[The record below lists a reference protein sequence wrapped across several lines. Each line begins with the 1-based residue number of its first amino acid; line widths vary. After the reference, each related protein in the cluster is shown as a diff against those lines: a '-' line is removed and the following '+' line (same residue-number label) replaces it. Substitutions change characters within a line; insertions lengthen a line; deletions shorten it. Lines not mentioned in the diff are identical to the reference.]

1 MMRSPASDS
10 PILETKVTPMVRHYL
25 SVTDFTAAET
35 LALLQ
40 RARVLKAAW
49 HAQQPQEFPL
59 RGQTLALVF
68 EKPSLRTRVAFEAG
82 MTQLGGH
89 GSYLS
94 ANDIDMGG
102 RESVADVARNLSRW
116 VQAIAARVFKHQ
128 TIEQLARFATVPVIN
143 ALSDLEHP
151 CQALADM
158 LTLYE
163 HRPELPTATLAY
175 VGDGNN
181 VCHSLML
188 IGALLGVQVR
198 VACPPDY
205 RPHPDVVEQAQ
216 RLAAV
221 HGQQIRITA
230 VPEEAVVGADAVYTD
245 VWASMGQEHE
255 AARRRPVF
263 AAYQVNQP
271 LLSHARPDALV
282 MHCLPAH
289 RGEEITAEVIDGPQS
304 VVFEQAEN
312 RLHVQKALILMLL
325 ELAAGSQSSRSY
337 ATL

>member
-1 MMRSPASDS
+1 
-10 PILETKVTPMVRHYL
+10 MVNHFL
-25 SVTDFTAAET
+25 SAADLTRTDAE
-35 LALLQ
+35 ALLN
-40 RARVLKAAW
+40 RATDLKNELKTGG
-49 HAQQPQEFPL
+49 HANMPL
-59 RGQTLALVF
+59 RGKTLALVF

-102 RESVADVARNLSRW
+102 RESVPDVARNLSRW
-116 VQAIAARVFKHQ
+116 VNVIAARVFRH
-128 TIEQLARFATVPVIN
+128 TTVVELARHSNVPVIN
-143 ALSDLEHP
+143 ALCDREHP

-158 LTLYE
+158 LTLRE
-163 HRPELPTATLAY
+163 HFGGRLHGLKLAY

-188 IGALLGVQVR
+188 LGATLGVNVG

-205 RPHPDVVEQAQ
+205 RPDPEIVAQAEQ
-216 RLAAV
+216 RAAESDATIAISSSP
-221 HGQQIRITA
+221 GEI
-230 VPEEAVVGADAVYTD
+230 VVGANAVYTD

-263 AAYQVNQP
+263 QPYQLNGALMAQAEP
-271 LLSHARPDALV
+271 NALV

-304 VVFEQAEN
+304 VVFDQAEN
-312 RLHVQKALILMLL
+312 RLHVQKALILTLL
-325 ELAAGSQSSRSY
+325 GM
-337 ATL
+337 

>member
-1 MMRSPASDS
+1 MP
-10 PILETKVTPMVRHYL
+10 THYL
-25 SVTDFTAAET
+25 SAADLDRPTAE
-35 LALLQ
+35 ALLQ
-40 RARVLKAAW
+40 RAQALKVEWRNGGHPALLL
-49 HAQQPQEFPL
+49 QT
-59 RGQTLALVF
+59 QTLALVF

-102 RESVADVARNLSRW
+102 RESIPDVARNLSRW
-116 VQAIAARVFKHQ
+116 VQAIAARVFRHSSVEILAEHA
-128 TIEQLARFATVPVIN
+128 TIPVIN
-143 ALSDLEHP
+143 ALSDREHP

-158 LTLYE
+158 LTLLERYG
-163 HRPELPTATLAY
+163 RLDRLRLAY

-188 IGALLGVQVR
+188 LGATLGMHIA

-205 RPHPDVVEQAQ
+205 RPNPDILAQAEQ
-216 RLAAV
+216 LAAT
-221 HGQQIRITA
+221 HGATIT
-230 VPEEAVVGADAVYTD
+230 VSSDPGEAVEGAHAIYTD

-263 AAYQVNQP
+263 QPYQVNSALLARAQP
-271 LLSHARPDALV
+271 GALA

-304 VVFEQAEN
+304 VVFDQAEN
-312 RLHVQKALILMLL
+312 RLHVQKALILTLL
-325 ELAAGSQSSRSY
+325 NR
-337 ATL
+337 

>member
-1 MMRSPASDS
+1 
-10 PILETKVTPMVRHYL
+10 MVNHFL
-25 SVTDFTAAET
+25 SAADLTRTDAE
-35 LALLQ
+35 ALLN
-40 RARVLKAAW
+40 RATDLKNELKTGG
-49 HAQQPQEFPL
+49 HANMPL
-59 RGQTLALVF
+59 RGKTLALVF

-102 RESVADVARNLSRW
+102 RESVPDVARNLSRW
-116 VQAIAARVFKHQ
+116 VNVIAARVFRH
-128 TIEQLARFATVPVIN
+128 TTVVELARHSNVPVIN
-143 ALSDLEHP
+143 ALCDREHP

-158 LTLYE
+158 LTLRE
-163 HRPELPTATLAY
+163 HFGGRLHGLKLAY

-188 IGALLGVQVR
+188 LGATLGVNVG

-205 RPHPDVVEQAQ
+205 RPDPEIVAQAEQ
-216 RLAAV
+216 RAAESDATIAISSSPGEIV
-221 HGQQIRITA
+221 A
-230 VPEEAVVGADAVYTD
+230 GANAVYTD

-263 AAYQVNQP
+263 QPYQLNGALMAQAEP
-271 LLSHARPDALV
+271 NALV

-304 VVFEQAEN
+304 VVFDQAEN
-312 RLHVQKALILMLL
+312 RLHVQKALILTLL
-325 ELAAGSQSSRSY
+325 GM
-337 ATL
+337 

>member
-1 MMRSPASDS
+1 
-10 PILETKVTPMVRHYL
+10 MVNHFL
-25 SVTDFTAAET
+25 SAADLTRTDAE
-35 LALLQ
+35 ALLN
-40 RARVLKAAW
+40 RATDLKNELKTGG
-49 HAQQPQEFPL
+49 HANMPL
-59 RGQTLALVF
+59 RGKTLALVF

-102 RESVADVARNLSRW
+102 RESVPDVARNLSRW
-116 VQAIAARVFKHQ
+116 VNVIAARVFRH
-128 TIEQLARFATVPVIN
+128 TTVVELARHSNVPVIN
-143 ALSDLEHP
+143 ALCDREHP

-158 LTLYE
+158 LTLRE
-163 HRPELPTATLAY
+163 HFGGRLHGLKLAY

-188 IGALLGVQVR
+188 LGATLGVNVG

-205 RPHPDVVEQAQ
+205 RPDPEIVAQAEQ
-216 RLAAV
+216 RAAESDATIAISSSP
-221 HGQQIRITA
+221 GEI
-230 VPEEAVVGADAVYTD
+230 VVGANAVYTD

-263 AAYQVNQP
+263 QPYQLNGAMMAQAEP
-271 LLSHARPDALV
+271 NALV

-304 VVFEQAEN
+304 VVFDQAEN
-312 RLHVQKALILMLL
+312 RLHVQKALILTLL
-325 ELAAGSQSSRSY
+325 GM
-337 ATL
+337 

>member
-1 MMRSPASDS
+1 
-10 PILETKVTPMVRHYL
+10 MVRHYL
-25 SVTDFTAAET
+25 SATDFSRSET
-35 LALLQ
+35 HALLQ
-40 RARVLKAAW
+40 RALHLKQEWQHGA
-49 HAQQPQEFPL
+49 HADLPL
-59 RGQTLALVF
+59 RGKTLALVF

-102 RESVADVARNLSRW
+102 RESVSDVAHNLSRW

-128 TIEQLARFATVPVIN
+128 TVEELARHATVPVIN
-143 ALSDLEHP
+143 ALSDREHP

-163 HRPELPTATLAY
+163 RCTDLRQVTLAY

-198 VACPPDY
+198 IACPPDY
-205 RPHPDVVEQAQ
+205 RPAPDVVALAHQLAQ
-216 RLAAV
+216 S
-221 HGQQIRITA
+221 HGQQIHISA
-230 VPEEAVVGADAVYTD
+230 EPEAVVEGADAVYTD

-263 AAYQVNQP
+263 AAYQVNAA
-271 LLSHARPDALV
+271 LVARAHPNALV

-289 RGEEITAEVIDGPQS
+289 RGEEITPEVIDGPQS
-304 VVFEQAEN
+304 VVFDQAEN
-312 RLHVQKALILMLL
+312 RLHVQKALILTLL
-325 ELAAGSQSSRSY
+325 DMAQAA
-337 ATL
+337 A